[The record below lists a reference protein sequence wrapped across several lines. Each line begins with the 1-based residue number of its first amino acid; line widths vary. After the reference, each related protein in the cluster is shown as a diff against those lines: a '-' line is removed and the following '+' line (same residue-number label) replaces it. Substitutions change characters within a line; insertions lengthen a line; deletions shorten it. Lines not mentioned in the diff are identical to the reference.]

1 VTERTLG
8 ALQVGAL
15 LVSASYGIGF
25 LFGSGEYAL
34 RYGMAGAIYGVATGL
49 GMIAM
54 ADFAGRLWQAGRAVW
69 DLLGDR
75 CGDRV
80 RRLVALLSI
89 VWMAGVLAAQ
99 IHGAVAVVRLLGAG
113 SVAAHALAIA
123 LIFAAS
129 RFALRAASVVFA
141 GCLFALVTS
150 GGIAVYATSLPA
162 FAQALPSLGVA
173 QAITIAI
180 GVGLLVCTG
189 ADYHQ
194 FVLAA
199 RAPGAA
205 VRGCLLAG
213 VGLLLLAF
221 LPPAVVL
228 SAIAQ
233 PSWPGVADAKQ
244 VVPQALALA
253 AADLAVVAAPAM
265 LGVLGVAALG
275 SGAAVLR
282 AMVSALQAARPDG
295 ASASPLVLAAIAMAV
310 ATALTA
316 SDLPIVDT
324 MVSVTPAGGA
334 ASRPMCQLAWRSG
347 CSAADRT
354 VTSSG
359 GCSGRRAT
367 KRSDWRGGR
376 AADRW
381 LAAAQP
387 PTAPLA
393 AAQPLRAH
401 LWTRRSAA
409 RLRAWRVTGVAIW
422 PAPHRA
428 ERSAAT
434 CKPVSSPSG
443 PRSRA
448 A

>member
-1 VTERTLG
+1 VTTRTLG
-8 ALQVGAL
+8 ALQVAAL

-54 ADFAGRLWQAGRAVW
+54 AAFAGRLWLAGRAVW

-75 CGDRV
+75 SGDRV

-113 SVAAHALAIA
+113 PVAAHAVAIA

-129 RFALRAASVVFA
+129 QFELRAASLVFA
-141 GCLFALVTS
+141 GCLVASALVLLYALVHS
-150 GGIAVYATSLPA
+150 GGVELYAHSLPA

-173 QAITIAI
+173 QAITIAV

-199 RAPGAA
+199 RGPGAA

-228 SAIAQ
+228 SAAAQ

-244 VVPQALALA
+244 VVPQALSLA
-253 AADLAVVAAPAM
+253 AAEIAAAAGPMM
-265 LGVLGVAALG
+265 LGVLGMAALG

-282 AMVSALQAARPDG
+282 AMVTALEAAQPRR
-295 ASASPLVLAAIAMAV
+295 ASVSPIVLAAIAMAV
-310 ATALTA
+310 ATSLTA
-316 SDLPIVDT
+316 TGLPIVDT
-324 MVSVTPAGGA
+324 MVSVNVVYIASVGVSLFGLLRGKDGDQEGETWVIGAGFIGAVAAFTPTWAGWPLPNVELIALLVGL
-334 ASRPMCQLAWRSG
+334 M
-347 CSAADRT
+347 SAAVAR
-354 VTSSG
+354 VVLH
-359 GCSGRRAT
+359 RRHGEPGY
-367 KRSDWRGGR
+367 R
-376 AADRW
+376 
-381 LAAAQP
+381 P
-387 PTAPLA
+387 V
-393 AAQPLRAH
+393 
-401 LWTRRSAA
+401 RRY
-409 RLRAWRVTGVAIW
+409 
-422 PAPHRA
+422 
-428 ERSAAT
+428 
-434 CKPVSSPSG
+434 
-443 PRSRA
+443 
-448 A
+448 

>member
-1 VTERTLG
+1 MTARTLG
-8 ALQVGAL
+8 ALQVAAL

-54 ADFAGRLWQAGRAVW
+54 AVFAGRLWLAGRAVW

-75 CGDRV
+75 SGDRV

-113 SVAAHALAIA
+113 PVAAHAVAVV

-129 RFALRAASVVFA
+129 RFELRAASLVFA
-141 GCLFALVTS
+141 GCLAASALVLLYALVSS
-150 GGIAVYATSLPA
+150 GGVELYADSLPA
-162 FAQALPSLGVA
+162 FAHALPSLGVA
-173 QAITIAI
+173 QAFTIAI

-199 RAPGAA
+199 REPGAA

-213 VGLLLLAF
+213 AGLLLLAF

-228 SAIAQ
+228 SAVVQ

-244 VVPQALALA
+244 VVPQALSLA
-253 AADLAVVAAPAM
+253 AAELAAAAGPVM
-265 LGVLGVAALG
+265 LGVLGMAALG

-282 AMVSALQAARPDG
+282 AMASALEAARPRR
-295 ASASPLVLAAIAMAV
+295 APTSPIVLAAIPMAV
-310 ATALTA
+310 ATSLTA
-316 SDLPIVDT
+316 TGLPIVDT
-324 MVSVTPAGGA
+324 MVSVNVVYIASVGVSLFGLLRGKDGDPVDETWSIAAGFVGA
-334 ASRPMCQLAWRSG
+334 VAAFVPTWAGWSIPNVELIALLVGLASATMARVVLHRRHGEPG
-347 CSAADRT
+347 YRT
-354 VTSSG
+354 V
-359 GCSGRRAT
+359 RR
-367 KRSDWRGGR
+367 
-376 AADRW
+376 
-381 LAAAQP
+381 
-387 PTAPLA
+387 
-393 AAQPLRAH
+393 
-401 LWTRRSAA
+401 
-409 RLRAWRVTGVAIW
+409 
-422 PAPHRA
+422 
-428 ERSAAT
+428 
-434 CKPVSSPSG
+434 
-443 PRSRA
+443 
-448 A
+448 

>member
-1 VTERTLG
+1 MTTRTLG
-8 ALQVGAL
+8 ALQVAAL

-25 LFGSGEYAL
+25 LLGSGEYAL

-54 ADFAGRLWQAGRAVW
+54 AALAGRLWLAGRAVW

-75 CGDRV
+75 SGDRV

-113 SVAAHALAIA
+113 PMAAHAVAIA

-129 RFALRAASVVFA
+129 RFELRAASLVFA
-141 GCLFALVTS
+141 GCLAASAVVLLYALVHS
-150 GGIAVYATSLPA
+150 GGFELYAHSLPV
-162 FAQALPSLGVA
+162 FAQDLPSLGAA
-173 QAITIAI
+173 QAFTIAI

-199 RAPGAA
+199 RGPGAA

-213 VGLLLLAF
+213 VSLLLLAF

-244 VVPQALALA
+244 VVPQALSLA
-253 AADLAVVAAPAM
+253 AAELAAAAGPVM
-265 LGVLGVAALG
+265 LGVLGMAALG

-282 AMVSALQAARPDG
+282 AMVSALEAARPRR
-295 ASASPLVLAAIAMAV
+295 ASVSPIVLAAITMAV
-310 ATALTA
+310 AAALTA
-316 SDLPIVDT
+316 TGLPIVDT
-324 MVSVTPAGGA
+324 MVSVNVVYIASVGVSLFGLLRGKDGDQVGETWVIGAGFIGAVAAFTPTWAGWPLPNVELIALLLG
-334 ASRPMCQLAWRSG
+334 LT
-347 CSAADRT
+347 SAA
-354 VTSSG
+354 
-359 GCSGRRAT
+359 
-367 KRSDWRGGR
+367 
-376 AADRW
+376 
-381 LAAAQP
+381 
-387 PTAPLA
+387 
-393 AAQPLRAH
+393 
-401 LWTRRSAA
+401 AA
-409 RLRAWRVTGVAIW
+409 RVVLQRRHGE
-422 PAPHRA
+422 PGYR
-428 ERSAAT
+428 
-434 CKPVSSPSG
+434 PV
-443 PRSRA
+443 RR
-448 A
+448 

>member
-1 VTERTLG
+1 MAAGPSPVTARTLG
-8 ALQVGAL
+8 ALQVAAL

-54 ADFAGRLWQAGRAVW
+54 AVFAGRLWLAGRAVW

-75 CGDRV
+75 SGDRV

-113 SVAAHALAIA
+113 PVAAHAVAVV

-129 RFALRAASVVFA
+129 RFELRAASLVFA
-141 GCLFALVTS
+141 GCLAASALVLLYALVSS
-150 GGIAVYATSLPA
+150 GGVELYADSLPA
-162 FAQALPSLGVA
+162 FAHALPSLGVA
-173 QAITIAI
+173 QAFTIAI

-199 RAPGAA
+199 RGPGTA

-213 VGLLLLAF
+213 AGLLLLAF

-228 SAIAQ
+228 AAVQ

-244 VVPQALALA
+244 VVPQALSLA
-253 AADLAVVAAPAM
+253 AAELAAAAGPVM
-265 LGVLGVAALG
+265 LGVLGMAALG

-282 AMVSALQAARPDG
+282 AMASALEAARPRR
-295 ASASPLVLAAIAMAV
+295 APTSPIVLAAIPMAV
-310 ATALTA
+310 ATSLTA
-316 SDLPIVDT
+316 TGLPIVDT
-324 MVSVTPAGGA
+324 MVSVNVVYIASVGVSLFGLLRGKDGDPVDETWSIAAGFVGA
-334 ASRPMCQLAWRSG
+334 VAAFVPTWAGWSIPNVELIALLVGLASATMARVVLHRRHGEPG
-347 CSAADRT
+347 YRT
-354 VTSSG
+354 V
-359 GCSGRRAT
+359 RR
-367 KRSDWRGGR
+367 
-376 AADRW
+376 
-381 LAAAQP
+381 
-387 PTAPLA
+387 
-393 AAQPLRAH
+393 
-401 LWTRRSAA
+401 
-409 RLRAWRVTGVAIW
+409 
-422 PAPHRA
+422 
-428 ERSAAT
+428 
-434 CKPVSSPSG
+434 
-443 PRSRA
+443 
-448 A
+448 

>member
-1 VTERTLG
+1 MTTRTLG
-8 ALQVGAL
+8 ALQVAAL

-54 ADFAGRLWQAGRAVW
+54 AAFAGRLWLAGRPVW

-75 CGDRV
+75 SGERV

-113 SVAAHALAIA
+113 QVAAHAVAIA

-129 RFALRAASVVFA
+129 RFELRAASLIFA
-141 GCLFALVTS
+141 GCLAASAIILLYALVAS
-150 GGIAVYATSLPA
+150 GGVELYAASLPA
-162 FAQALPSLGVA
+162 FAHALPSLGVA
-173 QAITIAI
+173 QAFTIAI

-199 RAPGAA
+199 RGPGAA

-213 VGLLLLAF
+213 AGLLLLAF

-228 SAIAQ
+228 SAVAQ

-244 VVPQALALA
+244 VVPQALSLSGAELA
-253 AADLAVVAAPAM
+253 AAGGQVM
-265 LGVLGVAALG
+265 LGVLGMAALG

-282 AMVSALQAARPDG
+282 AMVSALEAARPRR
-295 ASASPLVLAAIAMAV
+295 ASTSPVVLAAIAMAV
-310 ATALTA
+310 ATSLTA
-316 SDLPIVDT
+316 TGLPIVDT
-324 MVSVTPAGGA
+324 MVSVNVVYIASVGVSLFGLLRGKDGDPVDETLSIAAGFVGA
-334 ASRPMCQLAWRSG
+334 VAAFVPTWAGWPIPNVELIALLVGLASA
-347 CSAADRT
+347 T
-354 VTSSG
+354 VVRVALH
-359 GCSGRRAT
+359 RRHGEPGYQT
-367 KRSDWRGGR
+367 V
-376 AADRW
+376 
-381 LAAAQP
+381 
-387 PTAPLA
+387 
-393 AAQPLRAH
+393 
-401 LWTRRSAA
+401 RRQ
-409 RLRAWRVTGVAIW
+409 
-422 PAPHRA
+422 
-428 ERSAAT
+428 
-434 CKPVSSPSG
+434 
-443 PRSRA
+443 
-448 A
+448 

>member
-1 VTERTLG
+1 MTARTLG
-8 ALQVGAL
+8 ALQVAAL

-54 ADFAGRLWQAGRAVW
+54 AAFAGRLWLGGRAVW

-75 CGDRV
+75 SGDRV

-113 SVAAHALAIA
+113 PTAAHAVAIA

-129 RFALRAASVVFA
+129 RFELRAASLVFA
-141 GCLFALVTS
+141 GCLAASAVVLLYALVRS
-150 GGIAVYATSLPA
+150 GGVELYAHSLPV
-162 FAQALPSLGVA
+162 FAHDLPSLGVA
-173 QAITIAI
+173 QAFTIAI

-213 VGLLLLAF
+213 GSLLLLAF

-228 SAIAQ
+228 SAAAQ
-233 PSWPGVADAKQ
+233 PSWPGITDAKQ
-244 VVPQALALA
+244 VVPQALSLA
-253 AADLAVVAAPAM
+253 AAELTAAAGPVM
-265 LGVLGVAALG
+265 LGVLGMAALG

-282 AMVSALQAARPDG
+282 AMVSALEAARPRR
-295 ASASPLVLAAIAMAV
+295 ASASPIVLAAIAMAV
-310 ATALTA
+310 AAALTA
-316 SDLPIVDT
+316 TGLPIVDT
-324 MVSVTPAGGA
+324 MVSVNVVYIASVGVSLFGMLRGNDGDQVGETWVIGAGFIGAVAAFTPTWAGWPLQNVELIALLVG
-334 ASRPMCQLAWRSG
+334 LT
-347 CSAADRT
+347 SAA
-354 VTSSG
+354 
-359 GCSGRRAT
+359 
-367 KRSDWRGGR
+367 
-376 AADRW
+376 
-381 LAAAQP
+381 
-387 PTAPLA
+387 
-393 AAQPLRAH
+393 
-401 LWTRRSAA
+401 AA
-409 RLRAWRVTGVAIW
+409 RVLL
-422 PAPHRA
+422 HRWHG
-428 ERSAAT
+428 EPGYR
-434 CKPVSSPSG
+434 PV
-443 PRSRA
+443 RRY
-448 A
+448 

>member
-1 VTERTLG
+1 MAAGPVDVTERTLG

-54 ADFAGRLWQAGRAVW
+54 AAFAGRLWQAGRAVW

-123 LIFAAS
+123 LIFVAS
-129 RFALRAASVVFA
+129 RFALRAASLVFA
-141 GCLFALVTS
+141 GCLAASAIVLLFALVTS
-150 GGIAVYATSLPA
+150 GGIPVYATSLPA

-173 QAITIAI
+173 QAVTIAI

-199 RAPGAA
+199 RVPGAA

-244 VVPQALALA
+244 VVPQALSLA
-253 AADLAVVAAPAM
+253 AADLAVVAAPVM

-282 AMVSALQAARPDG
+282 AMVSGLQAARPDG

-324 MVSVTPAGGA
+324 MVSVNVVYIASVGASLFGLIRDKSGHAVDETSAIAAGFVGAVAVYVPAWLGH
-334 ASRPMCQLAWRSG
+334 SIPNVELLALLVG
-347 CSAADRT
+347 LASAAVVRALLHRRQ
-354 VTSSG
+354 G
-359 GCSGRRAT
+359 GLGH
-367 KRSDWRGGR
+367 RSV
-376 AADRW
+376 RW
-381 LAAAQP
+381 
-387 PTAPLA
+387 
-393 AAQPLRAH
+393 H
-401 LWTRRSAA
+401 
-409 RLRAWRVTGVAIW
+409 
-422 PAPHRA
+422 
-428 ERSAAT
+428 
-434 CKPVSSPSG
+434 
-443 PRSRA
+443 
-448 A
+448 

>member
-1 VTERTLG
+1 MTTRTLG
-8 ALQVGAL
+8 ALQVAAL

-54 ADFAGRLWQAGRAVW
+54 AALAGRLWLAGRAVW

-75 CGDRV
+75 SGDRV

-99 IHGAVAVVRLLGAG
+99 IHGAMAVVRLLGAG
-113 SVAAHALAIA
+113 PMAAHAVAIA

-129 RFALRAASVVFA
+129 RFELRAASLVFA
-141 GCLFALVTS
+141 GCLAASAVVLLYALVHS
-150 GGIAVYATSLPA
+150 GGFELYAHSLPV
-162 FAQALPSLGVA
+162 FAQDLPSLGVA
-173 QAITIAI
+173 QAFTIAI

-213 VGLLLLAF
+213 AGLLLLAF

-228 SAIAQ
+228 SAAAQ

-244 VVPQALALA
+244 VVPQALSL
-253 AADLAVVAAPAM
+253 VAAEIADAAGPVM
-265 LGVLGVAALG
+265 LGVLGMAALG

-282 AMVSALQAARPDG
+282 AMVSALEAARPRQ
-295 ASASPLVLAAIAMAV
+295 ASASPIVLAAIAMAV
-310 ATALTA
+310 AAALTA
-316 SDLPIVDT
+316 SGLPIVDT
-324 MVSVTPAGGA
+324 MVSVNVVYIASVGVSLFGLLRGKDGDQVGETWVIGAGFIGAVAAFTPTWVGWPLPNVELIALLVG
-334 ASRPMCQLAWRSG
+334 LT
-347 CSAADRT
+347 SAA
-354 VTSSG
+354 
-359 GCSGRRAT
+359 
-367 KRSDWRGGR
+367 
-376 AADRW
+376 
-381 LAAAQP
+381 
-387 PTAPLA
+387 
-393 AAQPLRAH
+393 
-401 LWTRRSAA
+401 AA
-409 RLRAWRVTGVAIW
+409 RVVLQRRHGEPGYR
-422 PAPHRA
+422 PAR
-428 ERSAAT
+428 RY
-434 CKPVSSPSG
+434 
-443 PRSRA
+443 
-448 A
+448 